1 MPVGDPIEIYFTD
14 PEVVTLEWDR
24 FGFFDAEIIAPDN
37 LIHPILQIH
46 HNNRTISPLGSFSGN
61 FFSEELKN
69 ALKFGYKI
77 IVNKGVIFQ
86 RANIFKGWVND
97 QYKLRLEHPK
107 GSPMNF
113 IAKILLNSL
122 YGRFGMKDD
131 LGFFSLLTD
140 KEFTSLLKSESS
152 IEEVI
157 SFRDKHLVKFKS
169 DLSLDEEID
178 SPFNNINIAIAS
190 AVTAYARIHMSQ
202 FKNNSNFPNLYYSDT
217 DSLYFDGPIPDKY
230 ISNRLGALKLEG
242 EYSKAIFLAPKV
254 YGYLTKEGKEVIK
267 IKGLSS
273 EAIKENNITLETL
286 ASLLR
291 KGSSYL
297 YLKE

>member
-1 MPVGDPIEIYFTD
+1 MRGYDVNSLYPYVMSTFDMPVGDPIEIYFTD
-14 PEVVTLEWDR
+14 PEIVTDEWDR
-24 FGFFDAEIIAPDN
+24 FGFFDAEVIAPDN

-46 HNNRTISPLGSFSGN
+46 HNNRTISPVGSLSGN
-61 FFSEELKN
+61 FLSEELKN

-77 IVNKGVIFQ
+77 IVSKGVQFQ
-86 RANIFKGWVND
+86 RANIFEGWVND

-140 KEFTSLLKSESS
+140 KEFSDILKSKSS
-152 IEEVI
+152 VEEII

-169 DLSLDEEID
+169 DITLDEEID

-202 FKNNSNFPNLYYSDT
+202 FKHPTFLKDHNINLYYSDT

-230 ISNRLGALKLEG
+230 ISSNRLGALKLEG
-242 EYSKAIFLAPKV
+242 EYSKAVFLAPNL
-254 YGYLTKEGKEVIK
+254 GCEATK
-267 IKGLSS
+267 
-273 EAIKENNITLETL
+273 
-286 ASLLR
+286 R
-291 KGSSYL
+291 K
-297 YLKE
+297 